1 MDVKFINPFIEAT
14 LHVLGT
20 IASME
25 VEGGKPFLKKDLIAR
40 GDVSSIIG
48 LTGDTKGT
56 ISVSF
61 KKKTIL
67 PIVSEMFDEEITEL
81 NDEVTD
87 AVGEIANMISG
98 HARQK
103 LDELDCNLKAA
114 IPTVIMG
121 KDHTISHITDHKIV
135 AIPFNTENGGFT
147 IEVCFEG

>member
-1 MDVKFINPFIEAT
+1 MDVKLINPFIEAT
-14 LHVLGT
+14 LHVLGAITT
-20 IASME
+20 IE
-25 VEGGKPFLKKDLIAR
+25 VEGGKPFLKENLIAQ

-56 ISVSF
+56 VSVSF
-61 KKKTIL
+61 KEETIL
-67 PIVSEMFDEEITEL
+67 PIVSDMFDEAITEL
-81 NDEVTD
+81 NDEVKD

-103 LDELDCNLKAA
+103 LEELGCNLKAA

-135 AIPFNTENGGFT
+135 AIPFNTESGGFT